1 MVVRI
6 LAVGLALVALA
17 VPSVAT
23 ETVVDLSG
31 LVTVSGRA
39 AANAVVWLD
48 AGAAA
53 AGRSANAHVRQGL
66 AGPAVLRQRSLKFA
80 PQVLAVQAGT
90 VVDFPNDDRVFHN
103 VFSFRDGKKFDLGVY
118 PVGSTRQVTF
128 TQAGVSR
135 LFCNIHP
142 NMAGYVVVVDTRW
155 FGSSDAEGR
164 FHIADVEPG
173 TYTWHAWRAAGPV
186 VSGSVAVRA
195 GAVLEVAWP

>member
-1 MVVRI
+1 MLVRI

-23 ETVVDLSG
+23 ETAVELSG

-53 AGRSANAHVRQGL
+53 AGRSAT
-66 AGPAVLRQRSLKFA
+66 AVLRQRSLKFA
-80 PQVLAVQAGT
+80 PQVLAVRAGT

-128 TQAGVSR
+128 SQAGVSR

-142 NMAGYVVVVDTRW
+142 NMAGYVVVVDTPW
-155 FGSSDAEGR
+155 FASSDAEGR

-173 TYTWHAWRAAGPV
+173 TYTWKAWRAAGPT
-186 VSGSVAVRA
+186 VSGSITVRA

>member
-6 LAVGLALVALA
+6 LVVGLALVALA
-17 VPSVAT
+17 VPTIAT
-23 ETVVDLSG
+23 ETAVEISG

-48 AGAAA
+48 AGNAAA
-53 AGRSANAHVRQGL
+53 SRTDK
-66 AGPAVLRQRSLKFA
+66 AVLRQRSLKFA
-80 PQVLAVQAGT
+80 PQVLAVRAGT
-90 VVDFPNDDRVFHN
+90 IVDFPNDDRVFHN

-128 TQAGVSR
+128 TQPGVSR

-142 NMAGYVVVVDTRW
+142 NMAGYVVVVDTPW
-155 FGSSDAEGR
+155 FASSDSDGR
-164 FHIADVEPG
+164 FRIADVEPG
-173 TYTWHAWRAAGPV
+173 TYTWQAWRAAGPV
-186 VSGSVAVRA
+186 VSGSITVRA